1 MRNYLFLKRFC
12 VVIFT
17 ASWMPVSHAQLAN
30 AYPNRPV
37 RVVVPGAPGSSQ
49 EVLSRVVGNKLAQQ
63 MGQPFV
69 IDARAGASGMIGLD
83 IAKAAAP
90 DGYTLLAATSTLMS
104 GLPALKPKLHYDP
117 DRDFMPLSRMASV
130 ANVVTVGAQLGIDNA
145 ADFVKLAKA
154 KPGALN
160 FGSAGNGSPAHL
172 AGAMFNVLAGVNT
185 IHVPYKG
192 AAQALSDVMAG
203 QLQYLITSP
212 LVAMPHAKGGR
223 IRLLATTGAKRDPL
237 IPDLPVFA
245 DTVPGYDITQWWG
258 LVLPAGVPP
267 AISAHLH
274 REIIIALK
282 SAEVAGFLTKQG
294 AVAQP
299 ESPAEFAAFMK
310 AERTRIAH
318 IGKRAN
324 IILE

>member
-1 MRNYLFLKRFC
+1 
-12 VVIFT
+12 
-17 ASWMPVSHAQLAN
+17 MPVSHAQLAN

-117 DRDFMPLSRMASV
+117 DRDFIPLSRMASV

-145 ADFVKLAKA
+145 VDFVKLAKA

>member
-1 MRNYLFLKRFC
+1 
-12 VVIFT
+12 
-17 ASWMPVSHAQLAN
+17 MPVSHAQPAN

-90 DGYTLLAATSTLMS
+90 DGYALLAATSTLMS

-117 DRDFMPLSRMASV
+117 DRDFIPLSRMASV

-145 ADFVKLAKA
+145 VDFVKLAKA

-172 AGAMFNVLAGVNT
+172 AGAMFNVLAGVTT

>member
-1 MRNYLFLKRFC
+1 
-12 VVIFT
+12 
-17 ASWMPVSHAQLAN
+17 MPVSHAQPAN

-83 IAKAAAP
+83 IARAAAP

-117 DRDFMPLSRMASV
+117 DRDFIPLSRMASV

-282 SAEVAGFLTKQG
+282 SPEVAGFLTKQG

-318 IGKRAN
+318 IGKRAS

>member
-1 MRNYLFLKRFC
+1 
-12 VVIFT
+12 
-17 ASWMPVSHAQLAN
+17 MPVSHAQPAN

-69 IDARAGASGMIGLD
+69 IDARAGASGMIGVD

-117 DRDFMPLSRMASV
+117 DRDFIPLSRMASV

-145 ADFVKLAKA
+145 VDFVKLAKA

-172 AGAMFNVLAGVNT
+172 AGAMFNVLAGVTT

>member
-1 MRNYLFLKRFC
+1 
-12 VVIFT
+12 
-17 ASWMPVSHAQLAN
+17 MPVSHAQPAN

-90 DGYTLLAATSTLMS
+90 DGYTMLAATSTLMS

-117 DRDFMPLSRMASV
+117 DRDFIPLSRMASV

-145 ADFVKLAKA
+145 VDFVKLAKA

-172 AGAMFNVLAGVNT
+172 AGAMFNVLAGVTT

>member
-1 MRNYLFLKRFC
+1 
-12 VVIFT
+12 
-17 ASWMPVSHAQLAN
+17 MPVSHAQPAN

-117 DRDFMPLSRMASV
+117 DRDFIPLSRMASV

-145 ADFVKLAKA
+145 VDFVKLAKA

-172 AGAMFNVLAGVNT
+172 AGAMFNVLAGVTT

>member
-1 MRNYLFLKRFC
+1 
-12 VVIFT
+12 
-17 ASWMPVSHAQLAN
+17 MPVSHAQPAN

-117 DRDFMPLSRMASV
+117 DRDFIPLSRMASV

-145 ADFVKLAKA
+145 VDFVKLAKA

-299 ESPAEFAAFMK
+299 ESPAEFATFMK

>member
-1 MRNYLFLKRFC
+1 
-12 VVIFT
+12 
-17 ASWMPVSHAQLAN
+17 MPVSHAQLAN

-90 DGYTLLAATSTLMS
+90 DGYTMLAATSTLMS

-117 DRDFMPLSRMASV
+117 DRDFIPLSRMASV

-145 ADFVKLAKA
+145 VDFVKLAKA

-172 AGAMFNVLAGVNT
+172 AGAMFNVLAGVTT

>member
-1 MRNYLFLKRFC
+1 
-12 VVIFT
+12 
-17 ASWMPVSHAQLAN
+17 MPVSHAQPAN

-83 IAKAAAP
+83 IARAAAP

-117 DRDFMPLSRMASV
+117 DRDFIPLSRMASV

-203 QLQYLITSP
+203 HLQYLITSP

-282 SAEVAGFLTKQG
+282 SPEVAGFLTKQG

-318 IGKRAN
+318 IGKRAS